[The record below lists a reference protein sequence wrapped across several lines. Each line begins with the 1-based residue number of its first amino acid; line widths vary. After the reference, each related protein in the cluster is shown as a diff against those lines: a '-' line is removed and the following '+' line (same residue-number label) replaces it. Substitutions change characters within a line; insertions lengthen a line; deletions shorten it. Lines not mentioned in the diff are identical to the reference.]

1 MAYTL
6 VYSGGNITVVDGTLN
21 TTATSLALPGRNYS
35 GYGSPVDQNFV
46 STLENFASAN
56 ASGPT
61 NPIKGQFWFDSSN
74 ATMKF
79 NTSSNSTPAWSAVAV
94 NSSNAN
100 LAANNVTCNSLTAN
114 SAAIG
119 NLTLS
124 GYLMHSVSSAVAAA
138 GTVQSD
144 ATALTKTI
152 NLVVSGTTN
161 QGVRLPGAMAGMV
174 IYVTNVTGTTIK
186 VYPATGAA
194 INNLAVN
201 TAISVGTAATVHFI
215 APTTSQWYSTGA
227 TYA

>member
-46 STLENFASAN
+46 SSLENFASAN
-56 ASGPT
+56 SSGPA
-61 NPIKGQFWFDSSN
+61 NPIKGQFWFDSGN
-74 ATMKF
+74 GAMKF
-79 NTSSNSTPAWSAVAV
+79 NTSSNATPSWNTVAV
-94 NSSNAN
+94 NSNTAN
-100 LAANNVTCNSLTAN
+100 LAANNITCNSITAN

-124 GYLMHSVSSAVAAA
+124 GYLMHSVSAAVAAA

-152 NLVVSGTTN
+152 NLVVTGTSN
-161 QGVRLPGAMAGMV
+161 QGVRLPTALAGMV
-174 IYVTNVTGTTIK
+174 IYVTNTTGATIK

-201 TAISVGTAATVHFI
+201 TAMTVGTGATVHLI